1 MLILPAA
8 ATVHLARESR
18 RLTICGVIEKNDGT
32 ILRCTQHDDDLEIDG
47 GDFDGVYLTTAS
59 VTGSDI
65 KSSADMSVDNMEV
78 SGLISDASI
87 FTGFTAADMEAGLF
101 DDAPF
106 QTFLC
111 QWDDPGAW
119 QKVLRRGYLGDISRT
134 AEGQFQ
140 CEWRGLFQ
148 LYQQMI
154 GRTYGERCDVKRF
167 GDSRC
172 KIDAEALAATG
183 TVTAV
188 TSRRRFDASLI
199 YPDYPSDELNYWDLG
214 ELIWLTGA
222 NTGYLKQVKRGGVD
236 DIDGHF
242 DMWEQFPNTIEV
254 GDTFRVKPGCDR
266 LFGTCGGRFNNV
278 INFRGHGR
286 WIPGIPAIIRAP

>member
-8 ATVHLARESR
+8 ATIHLARENR
-18 RLTICGVIEKNDGT
+18 RMTIAGLIEKNDGT
-32 ILRCTQHDDDLEIDG
+32 VVRCTQHDEDLQIDSSDLAG
-47 GDFDGVYLTTAS
+47 LYFSTAT

-65 KSSADMSVDNMEV
+65 KSSSDMSVDNLEV
-78 SGLISDASI
+78 SGQISDGQV

-101 DDAPF
+101 DNAPF

-111 QWDDPGAW
+111 QWDNPGNW
-119 QKVLRRGYLGDISRT
+119 QKILRRGYLGEISRT

-148 LYQQMI
+148 LYQQAI

-172 KIDAEALAATG
+172 KIDADARAADG
-183 TVTAV
+183 TVTAAF
-188 TSRRRFDASLI
+188 SRRRFNASLAMGS
-199 YPDYPSDELNYWDLG
+199 PVLNGFFALG
-214 ELIWLTGA
+214 ELTWLTGLNA
-222 NTGYLKQVKRGGVD
+222 GYMKQVKRDSVD
-236 DIDGHF
+236 DVQGRF
-242 DMWEQFPNTIEV
+242 DMWESFPFTIQA

-266 LFGTCGGRFNNV
+266 LYGTCRDVHDNT
-278 INFRGHGR
+278 INFRGHGF
-286 WIPGIPAIIRAP
+286 WIPGIPSIIRAP